1 MAQPDYGTTEHLSAE
16 QVAGYIDDML
26 SAGEHARVEAHLSD
40 CAMCR
45 VEVAEAHRLVVSPP
59 RVRHWSLLV
68 PLTGALAAGLA
79 AILLI
84 NTAGE
89 LSEAGDPQ
97 LRAAAPVAEADAALP
112 GLAVHSPVGTVPRN
126 RVSLSWSPAPPGS
139 VYRVS
144 VSTEGGTLVWAASTS
159 DTILALPSG
168 TVLQP
173 GAHYFWHVDALLPDG
188 RSASSGIR
196 QFATRP

>member
-1 MAQPDYGTTEHLSAE
+1 MAQPDKGTTEHLSAE

-26 SAGEHARVEAHLSD
+26 SAGEHARVEAHLAD
-40 CAMCR
+40 CATCR

-59 RVRHWSLLV
+59 RVSRWSLLV

-89 LSEAGDPQ
+89 LSEAGEPQ
-97 LRAAAPVAEADAALP
+97 LRAAAPAAEADAALP
-112 GLAVHSPVGTVPRN
+112 GLAVHSPLGTVPRT
-126 RVSLSWSPAPPGS
+126 RVSLAWSPAPMGS

-144 VSTEGGTLVWAASTS
+144 VSTEGGTPIWAASTT
-159 DTILALPSG
+159 DTILALPAG
-168 TVLQP
+168 TALQP
-173 GAHYFWHVDALLPDG
+173 GARYFWHVDALLPDG
-188 RSASSGIR
+188 RSVTSGIR
-196 QFATRP
+196 EFATQP